1 MKLQSIVLLFIGAS
15 YFTACGDA
23 NNAKNDS
30 NTNKDTTVDNAMRSD
45 TGSTSNITNNSTT
58 AIVMLDTMD
67 QNFALKAASGSMAE
81 IEMAN
86 LAMQNSSNERV
97 KAFASMMI
105 RDHGKATD
113 ELKAMAPN
121 KGLTLPTQPMPEHMK
136 HIDMIKG
143 KTGGAF
149 DKVYMN
155 HMVMDHQEDVSEFQ
169 KASTSVKDADLKA
182 FASRNLP
189 VLKTHLDSAKAI
201 SKMKM

>member
-1 MKLQSIVLLFIGAS
+1 MKPLSIAVFAIVMSCLV
-15 YFTACGDA
+15 ACG
-23 NNAKNDS
+23 NNNNES
-30 NTNKDTTVDNAMRSD
+30 SSSDTT
-45 TGSTSNITNNSTT
+45 STSNNTMMDDTASTSSTNNNATT
-58 AIVMLDTMD
+58 AAVTLDTMD
-67 QNFALKAASGSMAE
+67 QNFAMKAASGSLAE

-86 LAMQNSSNERV
+86 IAMQSSTNDRV

-105 RDHGKATD
+105 RDHGKATE
-113 ELKAMAPN
+113 ELKALAPN
-121 KGLTLPTQPMPEHMK
+121 KGLTIPAQPMPEQMK
-136 HIDMIKG
+136 HIDMLKG
-143 KTGGAF
+143 KTGSAF

-169 KASTSVKDADLKA
+169 KASTNVKDADLKA